1 MLKLTTMIKILL
13 FILLASVWMGCSN
26 PYVNPQTS
34 KAVSE
39 AAQLEEMK
47 SQSALM
53 VEQNRQLK
61 RIADALTAKAS
72 SYYGMD
78 TVEFKQPRK

>member
-1 MLKLTTMIKILL
+1 MKLL
-13 FILLASVWMGCSN
+13 FISLLVLIVAGCSN

-61 RIADALTAKAS
+61 RIADALTAKAGAS
-72 SYYGMD
+72 HRDSVD
-78 TVEFKQPRK
+78 FIQPHK